1 MHLVPKGVCRAVLL
15 VQRGLQPCDS
25 GVLGGQCLLDGGY
38 NRVRALCHPD
48 PRIEVVVSMRAKF
61 DALGAKHLVQP
72 LDHGRGHA
80 PSAGCGGSVPVWRNA
95 SPNAASHC
103 SLHDSPDLI
112 VHAKNATIRF
122 NRAISTSRSRTAAM
136 RRRAWMIAK
145 SVPLTVMRGP
155 RSREPMARS

>member
-1 MHLVPKGVCRAVLL
+1 AAMHLVPKGVCRAVLL

-95 SPNAASHC
+95 SPNAKYAC
-103 SLHDSPDLI
+103 Q
-112 VHAKNATIRF
+112 TI
-122 NRAISTSRSRTAAM
+122 SM
-136 RRRAWMIAK
+136 RRAHRD
-145 SVPLTVMRGP
+145 SSP
-155 RSREPMARS
+155 RSRASHAALAQRSASSAATVAFSNCSRMGVMARPSRLTRRV